1 MNANLPFIPD
11 TVTVHL
17 GAPDT
22 NAPNVTVP
30 FTEYITNVASSEI
43 YPTWPEEAIRANI
56 YAQISF
62 VLNRIYTEFYR
73 SRGYDFDITN
83 STAFDQS
90 FVNGRDYFENIERIV
105 SEIFNSYIVRQG
117 NVEPL
122 FAQYCDGERVRCDGL
137 SQWGSV
143 TLAND
148 GYTPYEILQYYYGD
162 DINIV
167 NNAPIMN
174 ITETA
179 PVRPLRLGSGGDEV
193 RRLQIRLNRISD
205 NYPSIPKI
213 ALPDGVFSFDTEDA
227 VKRFQE
233 IFGLTPDGVVG
244 NATWYKVL
252 FIYNAVKRLNELN
265 SEGITLSE
273 VTDQFSEATRLGDTG
288 DNVRNIQYLLAYL
301 AQFYDRIPP
310 ISLDGIYGEATENAV
325 KAFQSLFELDVTG
338 EVDLKTW
345 DALYR
350 TYQGFISTIPFKY
363 IDGRIYPYPGV
374 PLRLG
379 SESEVVRLLQEYL
392 NYIAQ
397 YYPQIPSV
405 SPTGYFG
412 SRTQEAVI
420 AFQRL
425 QGLTPNGTVGANTWN
440 EISSLYSDLYLGS
453 RLGEGQY
460 PGYDV
465 SAQGDE

>member
-1 MNANLPFIPD
+1 MNANIPFIPE
-11 TVTVHL
+11 TITVHL
-17 GAPDT
+17 GTPDS

-30 FTEYITNVASSEI
+30 FIDYITNVASSEI

-62 VLNRIYTEFYR
+62 ALNRIYTEFYR

-90 FVNGRDYFENIERIV
+90 FVKDRDYFENINQIV
-105 SEIFNSYIVRQG
+105 ADIFNSYVVRQG
-117 NVEPL
+117 FVEPL
-122 FAQYCDGERVRCDGL
+122 FTQYCDGVRVQCGGL
-137 SQWGSV
+137 SQWGTV
-143 TLAND
+143 DLAEQ
-148 GYTPYEILQYYYGD
+148 GYTPYEILQYYYGE

-167 NNAPIMN
+167 RDAPIMN
-174 ITETA
+174 IGSSA
-179 PVRPLRLGSGGDEV
+179 PIRPLRLGSGGDEV
-193 RRLQIRLNRISD
+193 RQLQLRLNRISD

-213 ALPDGVFSFDTEDA
+213 AIPDGVFSFDTEDA

-244 NATWYKVL
+244 NATWYKIL
-252 FIYNAVKRLNELN
+252 FLYNAVKRLNELN
-265 SEGITLSE
+265 SEGITLDE
-273 VTDQFSEATRLGDTG
+273 VTKQFDRAVLPGESGDQ
-288 DNVRNIQYLLAYL
+288 VRNVQYLLAYI
-301 AQFYDRIPP
+301 AQFYEEIPQ
-310 ISLDGIYGEATENAV
+310 ISLDGIYGPSTENAV
-325 KAFQSLFELDVTG
+325 RAFQQLFDLPVNG
-338 EVDLKTW
+338 EVDLLTW

-350 TYQGFISTIPFKY
+350 TYLGFIETIPFKY
-363 IDGRIYPYPGV
+363 VEGRLYPYPGI

-405 SPTGYFG
+405 NPTGYFG

-425 QGLTPNGTVGANTWN
+425 EGLTPNGTVAANTWN
-440 EISSLYSDLYLGS
+440 EITSLYSDLYLGS

-460 PGYDV
+460 PGYTI
-465 SAQGDE
+465 GG

>member
-1 MNANLPFIPD
+1 MNANIPFIPENI
-11 TVTVHL
+11 TVHL
-17 GAPDT
+17 GAPDS

-30 FTEYITNVASSEI
+30 FIDYITNVASSEI
-43 YPTWPEEAIRANI
+43 YPTWPEEAIRANV

-62 VLNRIYTEFYR
+62 ALNRIYTEFYR

-90 FVNGRDYFENIERIV
+90 FVNNRDYFENVSQIV
-105 SEIFNSYIVRQG
+105 GDIFNSYIVRQG

-122 FAQYCDGERVRCDGL
+122 FAQYCDGVRVSCDGL
-137 SQWGSV
+137 SQWGTV
-143 TLAND
+143 DLAQS
-148 GYTPYEILQYYYGD
+148 GYTPYEILQYYYGN

-167 NNAPIMN
+167 SDAPIMN
-174 ITETA
+174 VTSSA

-193 RRLQIRLNRISD
+193 RTLQLRLNRISD

-213 ALPDGVFSFDTEDA
+213 ALPDGVFSFDTEAA

-233 IFGLTPDGVVG
+233 IFGLTPDGIVG
-244 NATWYKVL
+244 NATWYKIL
-252 FIYNAVKRLNELN
+252 FLYNAVKRLNELD

-273 VTDQFSEATRLGDTG
+273 VTQQFPGATVLGDTG
-288 DNVRNIQYLLAYL
+288 DSVRNIQYLLAYL
-301 AQFYDRIPP
+301 EQFYSEIPP
-310 ISLDGIYGEATENAV
+310 VQFDGIYGPATENAV
-325 KAFQSLFELDVTG
+325 KAFQALFELPVTG
-338 EVDLKTW
+338 EVDLATY

-350 TYQGFISTIPFKY
+350 TYLGFIETIPFKY
-363 IDGRIYPYPGV
+363 FDGRLYPYPGI

-392 NYIAQ
+392 NYISRF
-397 YYPQIPSV
+397 YPQIPSV
-405 SPTGYFG
+405 NPTGYFG
-412 SRTQEAVI
+412 AQTQEAVV

-440 EISSLYSDLYLGS
+440 EITSLYSDLYLGS
-453 RLGEGQY
+453 RLSDGQY
-460 PGYDV
+460 PGYEL
-465 SAQGDE
+465 GM